1 MVDHDKGHYL
11 FHSEQKAIFD
21 LLLIKNAMAKEKRP
35 YVCPAE
41 FAGSLDNSIRRLVQ
55 KPLKILGPH
64 ISKGMTVLDLGCG
77 PGYFTTDLAKLVG
90 EGGRVIAADL
100 QQGMLDKVTWKIRG
114 TDLEQRVEI
123 HKCQDDMIGITQTV
137 DFVLAFWMVHEV
149 PDQNKLFR
157 ELKSVLNEGGN
168 IFIIE
173 PKFHVS
179 AKSFET
185 MITRIE
191 NTGFEIAE
199 RPKVAF
205 SRAVLLKIRF
215 S

>member
-1 MVDHDKGHYL
+1 MD
-11 FHSEQKAIFD
+11 
-21 LLLIKNAMAKEKRP
+21 KEKRP

-41 FAGSLDNSIRRLVQ
+41 LAGSLDNSIRRLFH
-55 KPLKILGPH
+55 KPWKILEAY

-77 PGYFTTDLAKLVG
+77 PGYFTTELAKMVG

-100 QQGMLDKVTWKIRG
+100 QQGMLDKVTGKIKG

-123 HKCQDDMIGITQTV
+123 HKCQEDMIGISQIV
-137 DFVLAFWMVHEV
+137 DFVLVFWMVHEV
-149 PDQNKLFR
+149 PDQTKLFR
-157 ELKSVLNEGGN
+157 ELKSVLKQDGN
-168 IFIIE
+168 IYIIE
-173 PKFHVS
+173 PKLHVS

-185 MITRIE
+185 MLTRIV
-191 NTGFEIAE
+191 NIGFEIKE